1 MRCSVL
7 LAASIVFAATSYVAD
22 SAESDP
28 GAHLQ
33 FDVALQETRFSSKI
47 GSLVPESAL
56 PVNASVP
63 LVKVASR
70 LIGSDAWPV
79 SPKLISALQSVSGKL
94 SYAMQALVSTAVLP
108 TPLGFTTVR
117 GLGLQ
122 EARHL
127 ADAPCSRECTRDVYP
142 NQENFEDCYQCG
154 ASNAFE
160 SVELGSVEIVF
171 TINYTRL
178 SLLLGGVQSTLST
191 TCVSLLEEEGMKI
204 KMVGS
209 TFRLLPEAYSMAK
222 FLPLDTISLR
232 YIAWEVLVELQGP
245 NINPFTLEK
254 ENLILGLWQLQQA
267 GQDFRI
273 KEADVR
279 GQKKVLLTF
288 VTNHLPT
295 STGDKLVKIWQGKMP
310 WLAQQLSNR
319 GLKDCRCRLLTAY
332 EVYDET
338 MADQFRVMAG
348 SPRRA
353 PSWWPSVTQWAVGL
367 LVIGIIVQFFW
378 KRQTGLA
385 SANFPEMMQYSSG
398 IRGDRH
404 HLIDVPLRS
413 DGHISL
419 CNITISQRRD
429 GSDWL
434 LGKGSSGKVFKGL
447 KNDVQPVAIKL
458 LNQTDAQQLA
468 EFAKE
473 IQLLRTLSFDR
484 NIVQFYGACLQ
495 EANTMMV
502 LEYMEGGDLMDAI
515 AADHKNLLRWSR
527 KGSLLALD
535 IAKGLVHLHAS
546 QVIHMDL
553 KSKNIL
559 LNRDHTV
566 AKITDVGLSRG
577 MASSNKGFT
586 AGTLEYS
593 APEILLGRFCSEKA
607 DIFSYGVILWE
618 IVTHGQPAR
627 GGLRDCRCPQ
637 ECPVE
642 IDSLINKCLHEDPDE
657 RPSAKDLCDIVLQWR
672 IGQVGEMREA
682 RKSKEEQS
690 LKQAQQSF
698 ESQHVPQGDQRK
710 ADLHQ

>member
-1 MRCSVL
+1 MRRSAL
-7 LAASIVFAATSYVAD
+7 LAFISVFAATCYFAD
-22 SAESDP
+22 SAVSDHGENRP
-28 GAHLQ
+28 
-33 FDVALQETRFSSKI
+33 FDVTRQETRFSSKI

-56 PVNASVP
+56 PLNTSVP
-63 LVKVASR
+63 LIKIASR
-70 LIGSDAWPV
+70 LIGSDAWP
-79 SPKLISALQSVSGKL
+79 
-94 SYAMQALVSTAVLP
+94 
-108 TPLGFTTVR
+108 
-117 GLGLQ
+117 

-127 ADAPCSRECTRDVYP
+127 ADAPCARECTREVYP
-142 NQENFEDCYQCG
+142 NQDNFHECYRCG
-154 ASNAFE
+154 ASSTFE
-160 SVELGSVEIVF
+160 TVELGSIEIVF

-191 TCVSLLEEEGMKI
+191 TCVSLLEEEGLNL

-209 TFRLLPEAYSMAK
+209 TFRLLPEAQAMAK

-232 YIAWEVLVELQGP
+232 YIAYEVLVELQGP
-245 NINPFTLEK
+245 DITPFTLEK

-273 KEADVR
+273 KKADVT
-279 GQKKVLLTF
+279 GQSKVVLTF
-288 VTNHLPT
+288 VTNHLPI

-310 WLAQQLSNR
+310 WLAQQLSDR
-319 GLKDCRCRLLTAY
+319 GLKECRCRLLTEY

-338 MADQFRVMAG
+338 LADQFRVMAG
-348 SPRRA
+348 SPRR
-353 PSWWPSVTQWAVGL
+353 PLSPWPSITQWAVGL
-367 LVIGIIVQFFW
+367 LAIGIAVQFFW
-378 KRQTGLA
+378 NRQSG
-385 SANFPEMMQYSSG
+385 SSSGNFPEMMQYSSG

-404 HLIDVPLRS
+404 HLIGVPLLS
-413 DGHISL
+413 AGDISL

-434 LGKGSSGKVFKGL
+434 LGKGASGKVFKGL
-447 KNDVQPVAIKL
+447 KNDVQQVAIKV
-458 LNQTDAQQLA
+458 LNQADAQQLA

-473 IQLLRTLSFDR
+473 IQLLRKLSFDR

-495 EANTMMV
+495 EENTMMV

-515 AADHKNLLRWSR
+515 AADRKNLLRWSR

-577 MASSNKGFT
+577 MASSNK
-586 AGTLEYS
+586 AVMPGTLEYS

-618 IVTHGQPAR
+618 MVTHEQPTR
-627 GGLRDCRCPQ
+627 GSLRDCRCPQ
-637 ECPVE
+637 ECPPE
-642 IDSLINKCLHEDPDE
+642 IDCLINKCLHEDPDA
-657 RPSAKDLCDIVLQWR
+657 RPSAKDLCDIILQWR
-672 IGQVGEMREA
+672 IGQIGEMREA

-690 LKQAQQSF
+690 LKEAQQST
-698 ESQHVPQGDQRK
+698 ESQHSLQGDQSK